1 MLEKVEQL
9 RTTLEVLWD
18 QLEDG
23 HINQVE
29 QGLDS
34 LVKTYGKYF
43 YEKSH
48 RIIEVKEKYAY
59 LCELKKDSPGI
70 MKQAMTLWLQCYYG
84 TTTVEGQYTYE
95 ALFFLLKITAGLIEE
110 ADAAVEDK
118 KWDKVKSNLDKI
130 NKYYKRALSISKK
143 LRGREAKLLEAREEI
158 LINMPDMTSL
168 AKDISNISTLVD
180 MLSS

>member
-1 MLEKVEQL
+1 MEEKVEQL
-9 RTTLEVLWD
+9 RTTLELLWD

-29 QGLDS
+29 LGLDS
-34 LVKTYGKYF
+34 LIKTYAKYF

-59 LCELKKDSPGI
+59 LCELKKGV

-84 TTTVEGQYTYE
+84 TTAIEGQYTYE
-95 ALFFLLKITAGLIEE
+95 ALFFLLKITSGLIEE
-110 ADAAVEDK
+110 ADAAVEEK
-118 KWDKVKSNLDKI
+118 KWDKVKSNLEKI
-130 NKYYKRALSISKK
+130 NKYYKRALIVSKK

-158 LINMPDMTSL
+158 LLNMPDMNLL
-168 AKDISNISTLVD
+168 AKDIKNISTLVN

>member
-1 MLEKVEQL
+1 MEEKVEQL
-9 RTTLEVLWD
+9 RTTLELLWD

-29 QGLDS
+29 LGLDS
-34 LVKTYGKYF
+34 LVKTYAKYF

-59 LCELKKDSPGI
+59 LCELKKGV
-70 MKQAMTLWLQCYYG
+70 MRQAMTLWLQCYYG
-84 TTTVEGQYTYE
+84 TTAIEGPYTYE

-110 ADAAVEDK
+110 ADASVEEK
-118 KWDKVKSNLDKI
+118 KWDKVKSNLEKI
-130 NKYYKRALSISKK
+130 NKYYKRALIVSKK

-158 LINMPDMTSL
+158 LVNMPDMNLL
-168 AKDISNISTLVD
+168 AKDIKNISTLVS